1 MSDDW
6 KGIDKLKGIRRP
18 NAEGNGYN
26 LKKAALAKRVADAK
40 AKLPRRRA
48 ADQETDRQS
57 DK

>member
-26 LKKAALAKRVADAK
+26 LKKAALAKRVADSK
-40 AKLPRRRA
+40 AKVQRRRNA
-48 ADQETDRQS
+48 GQETDRQS
-57 DK
+57 EK